1 VTDRACLASGGIV
14 GSVTRPCPHPR
25 KGDALEPAL
34 VATIGLIVLLGGTV
48 AVLSR
53 QGILPWSAPSLRT
66 FGGGTSGT
74 EAELESASGRNSG
87 SDLMIESTL
96 TGPTATVPSPAMD
109 VRSSR
114 LAADGPGLS
123 ETARLDL
130 IPNPVETLA
139 ARLDRF
145 EERLDQIARAVDRH
159 AAEIRQELWRAQSDR
174 AQQVEVDD
182 ARRDVAL
189 ERMRADLLATITR
202 AAADGSSRPGSRRP
216 DVSADLYARLARL
229 EAALAA
235 VTNPI
240 LLPGEVYSP
249 PAEFLPEALVWEN
262 WNEVGERA
270 FSLADAYSSQ
280 RLHLSDETRG
290 EIEVFVTTLR
300 ALLTRSVYPNLQ
312 PEPDAAQQTALRSAL
327 EEIAGEF
334 PKVRQRLERE
344 YREGLSI

>member
-1 VTDRACLASGGIV
+1 
-14 GSVTRPCPHPR
+14 
-25 KGDALEPAL
+25 LEPAL

-53 QGILPWSAPSLRT
+53 QRILPWGAPSLKT
-66 FGGGTSGT
+66 FGGGASGV
-74 EAELESASGRNSG
+74 EAEIESASERN
-87 SDLMIESTL
+87 
-96 TGPTATVPSPAMD
+96 
-109 VRSSR
+109 
-114 LAADGPGLS
+114 LAADGMIDSTLAVPTDTVRSPAVDIRSSRQAAERPGLP
-123 ETARLDL
+123 EAARLDL
-130 IPNPVETLA
+130 VPNPVETLA

-145 EERLDQIARAVDRH
+145 EERLDLIARAVDRH
-159 AAEIRQELWRAQSDR
+159 AMEIGQELQRARSDR

-189 ERMRADLLATITR
+189 ERFRTDILATMTR
-202 AAADGSSRPGSRRP
+202 AAADGSSRPVSRRP

-240 LLPGEVYSP
+240 LLPGEAYSP
-249 PAEFLPEALVWEN
+249 PAEFLPEALIWEN

-270 FSLADAYSSQ
+270 FSLADAYSAQ

-327 EEIAGEF
+327 EEIAAEF
-334 PKVRQRLERE
+334 PKVRHCLERE
-344 YREGLSI
+344 YREGLSN

>member
-1 VTDRACLASGGIV
+1 
-14 GSVTRPCPHPR
+14 
-25 KGDALEPAL
+25 LEPVLA
-34 VATIGLIVLLGGTV
+34 ATIGLIVLLGGAV

-53 QGILPWSAPSLRT
+53 QGILPWGAPSLRT
-66 FGGGTSGT
+66 FGGGASATD
-74 EAELESASGRNSG
+74 ADLDDAIARNSASDG
-87 SDLMIESTL
+87 MIESTL
-96 TGPTATVPSPAMD
+96 SGPTATVRSPAMD
-109 VRSSR
+109 VRTSR
-114 LAADGPGLS
+114 LGADRSGLS

-130 IPNPVETLA
+130 VPNPVETLA

-145 EERLDQIARAVDRH
+145 EERLDQIARMVDRH
-159 AAEIRQELWRAQSDR
+159 ATEIAQELRRARSDH
-174 AQQVEVDD
+174 AHQAEDED

-189 ERMRADLLATITR
+189 ERLRADLLASLTR
-202 AAADGSSRPGSRRP
+202 VTADGSWRPGSRRP

-240 LLPGEVYSP
+240 LLPGEAYSP

-280 RLHLSDETRG
+280 RLHLSEETRG

-312 PEPDAAQQTALRSAL
+312 PEPDAIQQAALRSAL

>member
-1 VTDRACLASGGIV
+1 
-14 GSVTRPCPHPR
+14 
-25 KGDALEPAL
+25 
-34 VATIGLIVLLGGTV
+34 
-48 AVLSR
+48 
-53 QGILPWSAPSLRT
+53 
-66 FGGGTSGT
+66 
-74 EAELESASGRNSG
+74 
-87 SDLMIESTL
+87 MIESAL
-96 TGPTATVPSPAMD
+96 AGPAAKIPSPAMD
-109 VRSSR
+109 ARSSR
-114 LAADGPGLS
+114 LAAERAGLP
-123 ETARLDL
+123 ETARLD
-130 IPNPVETLA
+130 IGPNPVETLA

-159 AAEIRQELWRAQSDR
+159 AAEIGQELRRARSDR
-174 AQQVEVDD
+174 AQQAEADD

-189 ERMRADLLATITR
+189 ERLRADLLATMTR
-202 AAADGSSRPGSRRP
+202 AAADGTSRPGSRHL

-240 LLPGEVYSP
+240 LLPGEAYSP

-270 FSLADAYSSQ
+270 FSLADAYSAQ
-280 RLHLSDETRG
+280 RLHLSEETRG

-312 PEPDAAQQTALRSAL
+312 PEPDATQQAALRSAL

-344 YREGLSI
+344 YREGPSL